1 MPRSPNQSSEGFF
14 IHHIAGKTLRC
25 MKTYLEGAAN
35 GSRLFPASK
44 MTKRRAV
51 ITGIGPITCIGIG
64 REDFWRGI
72 RAEKSGIQTISSF
85 DTAEFNAHC
94 GGEIPDWTPE
104 DYFPP
109 HRLKR
114 LDRYAQFAV
123 ASAKMALDDAGL
135 PYSQSTPQHRV
146 GVSFG
151 TALGGVANAEYQHAH
166 FLKKGTRGVNQT
178 LALQVFGG
186 SAHSNIA
193 IEFGFRGV
201 GTTNSNSCASGTIAV
216 GEALRYIRD
225 DFADV
230 IVAGGAEAPLSP
242 LTFGA
247 FAIIKT
253 MSQWTGDPAL
263 ACRPFD
269 LKRDGF
275 VMGEGAASLVI
286 EELEHAKRRGARI
299 FAEVL
304 GYSLNNDAF
313 HMTSPLPGGE
323 SCIRAMRDA
332 LADAQL
338 APEQIDYINA
348 HASSTQLNDSTETM
362 AIKQVFGD
370 RASTLPVSGTKAYTG
385 ASAGSDGRD
394 GSGDL
399 CARHRAKMDSA
410 NIESQRSR
418 SRLRSRCCS
427 APRPAGRVEL
437 HPEQF
442 VRLRWNQR
450 LLDSRAGVT
459 CMRGQ
464 PPRRH
469 GCRWIGLPRTMISSA
484 SRCCGTHY

>member
-1 MPRSPNQSSEGFF
+1 MPR
-14 IHHIAGKTLRC
+14 
-25 MKTYLEGAAN
+25 
-35 GSRLFPASK
+35 
-44 MTKRRAV
+44 RRAV
-51 ITGIGPITCIGIG
+51 ITGIGPITSIGIG
-64 REDFWRGI
+64 REDFWRGL
-72 RAEKSGIQTISSF
+72 RAEKSGIQRISSF
-85 DTAEFNAHC
+85 DTSEFNAHC

-123 ASAKMALDDAGL
+123 ASARMALDDAGI
-135 PYSQSTPQHRV
+135 PYSKEKPQDRV

-151 TALGGVANAEYQHAH
+151 TALGGIANAEYQHAH

-201 GTTNSNSCASGTIAV
+201 GTTNSNSCASGTVAV

-247 FAIIKT
+247 FAIIKS

-269 LKRDGF
+269 AKRDGF
-275 VMGEGAASLVI
+275 VMGEGAATLII
-286 EELEHAKRRGARI
+286 EELEHARSRGAHI

-313 HMTSPLPGGE
+313 HMTSPLPSGE
-323 SCIRAMRDA
+323 SSIRAIREA
-332 LADAQL
+332 LADASL
-338 APEQIDYINA
+338 MPDQIDYVNA
-348 HASSTQLNDSTETM
+348 HASSTQMNDSTEAM
-362 AIKQVFGD
+362 AIKQVFGEHAK
-370 RASTLPVSGTKAYTG
+370 RLLVSGTKAYTG
-385 ASAGSDGRD
+385 HPLGATGAIEAAICALAIDRKWVPPTLNRENPDPACDLDVIPHHGRD
-394 GSGDL
+394 AELNYVLSNSFGFGGINSCVIL
-399 CARHRAKMDSA
+399 
-410 NIESQRSR
+410 
-418 SRLRSRCCS
+418 
-427 APRPAGRVEL
+427 GRV
-437 HPEQF
+437 
-442 VRLRWNQR
+442 
-450 LLDSRAGVT
+450 
-459 CMRGQ
+459 
-464 PPRRH
+464 
-469 GCRWIGLPRTMISSA
+469 
-484 SRCCGTHY
+484 